1 MPDIDRDSIASAAIT
16 IRNGGVVVYPT
27 ETVYGIGCDPMDTTA
42 IRRIHEIKR
51 RDASKTLLLLADTF
65 ERVELFTG
73 PLGELVARLA
83 EIFWPGP
90 LTMVI
95 KPAQELPDHLY
106 GMSGG
111 IAFRV
116 TPHPTAVA
124 LINEFG
130 LPITSTSANISH
142 EKPIVT
148 YEDALNKFGR
158 SADVVLPNYQPLQG
172 KPSTVIDLTTGKVVL
187 IREGT
192 VSLERIREVL

>member
-1 MPDIDRDSIASAAIT
+1 MPEIDYDSIAAAATT

-27 ETVYGIGCDPMDTTA
+27 ETVYGIGCDPMNTA
-42 IRRIHEIKR
+42 AVSRIHEIKR

-65 ERVELFTG
+65 ERVESFTG
-73 PLGELVARLA
+73 PLGEKVARLA

-95 KPAQELPDHLY
+95 KPEQELPDHLF

-116 TPHPTAVA
+116 TPHPTAAA

-130 LPITSTSANISH
+130 LPVTSTSANISH
-142 EKPIVT
+142 EEPIVT
-148 YEDALNKFGR
+148 YEDALNKFGS
-158 SADVVLPNYQPLQG
+158 SADVVLPNYEPLQG

-187 IREGT
+187 IREGS